1 MLTQRMV
8 SADPSCQHHGLRQQG
23 FGDDGGYGRVS
34 AGMHCTGAGLGFGA
48 LLTLPFSVF
57 FAPRVCVAAPSVCV
71 AAPCVC
77 CRSTVQ
83 RLSCASAVG
92 FSDQGDE
99 GGAIKVEQLWCAIA
113 VRREQRTKAERGVAA
128 FEGGRTTR
136 SVETRSA
143 RRAHEQQRLS

>member
-1 MLTQRMV
+1 MR
-8 SADPSCQHHGLRQQG
+8 
-23 FGDDGGYGRVS
+23 
-34 AGMHCTGAGLGFGA
+34 CTGAGLGFGA

-57 FAPRVCVAAPSVCV
+57 SLPVFVLPLLLCVLPLRVCVAAPLCV
-71 AAPCVC
+71 AV
-77 CRSTVQ
+77 TVQ

-99 GGAIKVEQLWCAIA
+99 GGAIKVERLRCAIA

-128 FEGGRTTR
+128 LEGGRTTR